1 MKYYTQAY
9 SRRTVDD
16 GDIRVNLLMPL
27 MMLHTL
33 WMREHN
39 RIAEEL
45 HSFNPD
51 WNDETLFQ
59 ESRRLLIA
67 ELQHIT
73 YREFLPVMFDF
84 RKRKQFGLLIDDTE
98 DYDSYDETMNPG
110 IHHGFSTAAFR
121 FGHTLV
127 QDNVELRDE
136 NYELRE
142 ELQLRDTYMNPSLLY
157 NGGFDGVIRGM
168 LRQKAQDVHR
178 YTTEEIRGRLMQRYF
193 QNHGFDL
200 TAMSI
205 ERGRDHGIPP
215 YLQWRKFCNLPIPN
229 SWEDLYQ
236 FMKKDYV
243 DSLRNVYLS
252 IEDIDLLPGGL
263 GEYHEEGSLVGP
275 TYTCLINKQFLALRR
290 GDRFWFE
297 NPNQPGSFT
306 KDQLKEIYKSSFARI
321 LCDNSDDL
329 YMIQKYPFFIPSKE
343 NPIIPCEEIA
353 KVDLSQ
359 WTEYSS

>member
-1 MKYYTQAY
+1 
-9 SRRTVDD
+9 
-16 GDIRVNLLMPL
+16 
-27 MMLHTL
+27 
-33 WMREHN
+33 MREHN

-45 HSFNPD
+45 HSFNPE

-73 YREFLPVMFDF
+73 YREFLPVLFDF
-84 RKRKQFGLLIDDTE
+84 QKRKQFGLLIDDTE
-98 DYDSYDETMNPG
+98 DYDSYDDTMNPG

-121 FGHTLV
+121 FGHSLV

-136 NYELRE
+136 TYELRE
-142 ELQLRDTYMNPSLLY
+142 ELSLRDTYLNPSLLY
-157 NGGFDGVIRGM
+157 NGGLDDVIRGM
-168 LRQKAQDVHR
+168 LGQKAQDVHR

-215 YLQWRKFCNLPIPN
+215 YLYWRTFCNLPIPN

-236 FMKKDYV
+236 WMKKEYV
-243 DSLRNVYLS
+243 DSLRDVYLS
-252 IEDIDLLPGGL
+252 IEDIDLIPGGL
-263 GEYHEEGSLVGP
+263 GEFHEEGSLVGP
-275 TYTCLINKQFLALRR
+275 TYTCLISKQLLALRR

-306 KDQLKEIYKSSFARI
+306 KGI
-321 LCDNSDDL
+321 LSDVLLNDGVSKLLISEDL
-329 YMIQKYPFFIPSKE
+329 IFNHSYFPK
-343 NPIIPCEEIA
+343 IISV
-353 KVDLSQ
+353 KVREVDRM
-359 WTEYSS
+359 